1 MRAAHALEDCVLR
14 ATYPP
19 PVTRSQGPRGGSHL
33 GNNTSEARVS
43 LCPWADI
50 YLCLGSATFRIH
62 KCVFSQYLR
71 THVPITDVTCV
82 QVQKWENIC
91 QLRHKPFNRLPE
103 QVENGQCV
111 ATRTGVDAGS

>member
-1 MRAAHALEDCVLR
+1 M
-14 ATYPP
+14 
-19 PVTRSQGPRGGSHL
+19 
-33 GNNTSEARVS
+33 GNNTSEAHVP

-91 QLRHKPFNRLPE
+91 QLRHKPFNAFLSKLRMASVWQPIQAWMGAPE
-103 QVENGQCV
+103 VLG
-111 ATRTGVDAGS
+111 

>member
-1 MRAAHALEDCVLR
+1 M
-14 ATYPP
+14 
-19 PVTRSQGPRGGSHL
+19 
-33 GNNTSEARVS
+33 GNNTSEACVP

-91 QLRHKPFNRLPE
+91 QLQHKPFNRLPE

-111 ATRTGVDAGS
+111 ATHTGVDAAPEALG